1 MAKHP
6 VPKKKTSRAR
16 TSRRYKNF
24 QNRARIRLTNSAQ
37 LTKCPSCAAVVLQ
50 HRACTECGNYRG
62 RDVNQ
67 SAVPKAVEA
76 AKVTTIKAD

>member
-6 VPKKKTSRAR
+6 VPKQKTSKAR

-24 QNRARIRLTNSAQ
+24 QNRARIRLTNSAHV
-37 LTKCPSCAAVVLQ
+37 TKCPSCQAAVLQ

-62 RDVNQ
+62 MDMNQ
-67 SAVPKAVEA
+67 SALPKATTD